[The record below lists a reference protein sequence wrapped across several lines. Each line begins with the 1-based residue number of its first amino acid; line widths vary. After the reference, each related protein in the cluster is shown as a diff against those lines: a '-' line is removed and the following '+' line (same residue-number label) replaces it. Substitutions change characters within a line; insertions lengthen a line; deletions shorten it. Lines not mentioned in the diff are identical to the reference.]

1 LSFPSSLRRVIS
13 PGEVREKIKERAMR
27 KMVLLAGLI
36 LLTAVV
42 SRAQETPG
50 AEVSAGY
57 SFLRFGVSHGV
68 NQNGAS
74 VSLAGN
80 LHRWLGLAGDFGGY
94 HKSAG
99 GVTFNTYTYMG
110 GPRFSYRNSSH
121 ITPFAQVLVGGAHA
135 SLGGF
140 GSSGSG
146 NGFAY
151 SAGGG
156 VDLGLTKHLALRP
169 QLDYIGMRFSGTTVN
184 TVRGSLGIVFRF
196 GKR

>member
-1 LSFPSSLRRVIS
+1 MQ
-13 PGEVREKIKERAMR
+13 KIF
-27 KMVLLAGLI
+27 
-36 LLTAVV
+36 LTAAVILF
-42 SRAQETPG
+42 SAAGARAQDTPG
-50 AEVSAGY
+50 AEGSASY
-57 SFLRFGVSHGV
+57 SYLRFGVSNGV

-74 VSLAGN
+74 VSFAGN
-80 LHRWLGLAGDFGGY
+80 FNRWLGLAGDVGGY
-94 HKSAG
+94 HESRYG
-99 GVTFNTYTYMG
+99 NTFNTYTYMG

-121 ITPFAQVLVGGAHA
+121 VTPFAQVLVGGAHG
-135 SLGGF
+135 SLSGF
-140 GSSGSG
+140 GGSDSV

-169 QLDYIGMRFSGTTVN
+169 QLDYIGMRFSGSTVN